1 MEAWK
6 DGQLYKASELTVSA
20 YDHGFLYGLGFFE
33 TFRTYNGKVFLWDE
47 HWLRLSEALADFR
60 ITIPYNKQDIL
71 EAVHVLTEANNG
83 EDGYFRLNVSAGV
96 HDIGLQPSDYQQ
108 PTVILFRKPL
118 TPMIR
123 GKEKSAVWL
132 KTVRNTPESDIR
144 HKSHHFANNVQARF
158 ELDSLAEQE
167 GIFVNTSGFVAEG
180 ITSNVFWVKG
190 GKLYTPSVET
200 GILNGTTRKW
210 ILKNS
215 TSDIEEGF
223 YTKTH
228 LESAEEVFITN
239 AVQELVPIK
248 SIEGKQF
255 LGNLGPVY
263 KELHKQYVACIKG
276 KKENIT

>member
-6 DGQLYKASELTVSA
+6 NGQLYKASELTVSA

-33 TFRTYNGKVFLWDE
+33 TFRTYNGNVFLWDE
-47 HWLRLSEALADFR
+47 HWLRLKEALADFR
-60 ITIPYNKQDIL
+60 IDLPYDKQAIL
-71 EAVHVLTEANNG
+71 EAVNLLTEANKG
-83 EDGYFRLNVSAGV
+83 EDGYFRLNVSAGI
-96 HDIGLQPSDYQQ
+96 HDLGLQPNNYQE
-108 PTVILFRKPL
+108 PTVILYRKPL
-118 TPMIR
+118 VPMIR

-132 KTVRNTPESDIR
+132 KTVRNTPESSIR

-158 ELDSLAEQE
+158 ELDSLADQE
-167 GIFVNTSGFVAEG
+167 GIFINTSGFVAEG

-190 GKLYTPSVET
+190 GKVYTPSVET

-210 ILKNS
+210 ILKNC

-248 SIEGKQF
+248 SIDGKQF

-263 KELHKQYVACIKG
+263 KELHKQYVACIQG
-276 KKENIT
+276 KRRA